1 MLVPYLK
8 VYPPFFLSDPPFID
22 RHPRFTKVAF
32 TRGSPAYLTCRSSG
46 VPEVEFTWY
55 IQRRPEDQMEKV
67 GLYHRNRGETVEPPE
82 IVWDPDRRIGNYP
95 ILQCCEG

>member
-1 MLVPYLK
+1 M
-8 VYPPFFLSDPPFID
+8 SDPPFID

-82 IVWDPDRRIGNYP
+82 IVWDPDRRIGKYRPMDSERP
-95 ILQCCEG
+95 IPETVY